1 MTATLTPTTEEGDEA
16 LEDPGAVSGEP
27 LLRGFTLDVRALW
40 E

>member
-1 MTATLTPTTEEGDEA
+1 MASTLVHTCEYPE
-16 LEDPGAVSGEP
+16 AVSGEP